1 MTLFASSPRPDHS
14 PWGPLQTADQ
24 RLPGIWHVTTASHG
38 GFLLSDERQSAMPAL
53 LRRDDAASEEDVD
66 WTRVMLAFE
75 PEWRATRDPLRDL
88 ELPLA
93 HDIARNWLPD
103 AYGAFTGKAVTPRD
117 SNVSRRRAA
126 YQAVI
131 GGYVSTAA
139 YGDWADWVPT
149 GKVGVVFRQL
159 AGVDALG
166 FANYTGEVRYGLVDK
181 ARYAERTEVET
192 FESLGAVQVESMA
205 PITKQ
210 VAALA

>member
-1 MTLFASSPRPDHS
+1 M
-14 PWGPLQTADQ
+14 
-24 RLPGIWHVTTASHG
+24 
-38 GFLLSDERQSAMPAL
+38 
-53 LRRDDAASEEDVD
+53 
-66 WTRVMLAFE
+66 
-75 PEWRATRDPLRDL
+75 
-88 ELPLA
+88 
-93 HDIARNWLPD
+93 
-103 AYGAFTGKAVTPRD
+103 
-117 SNVSRRRAA
+117 
-126 YQAVI
+126 
-131 GGYVSTAA
+131 
-139 YGDWADWVPT
+139 PT